1 MNNPENEIKELQRQV
16 RLSRFSPRK
25 KEMDTLRSENLQ
37 LSLHNQRLIK
47 ERDLLQKAYDS
58 LLLKTK

>member
-1 MNNPENEIKELQRQV
+1 MELAHDEIKELKRQL

-25 KEMDTLRSENLQ
+25 KELNTLRRENLQ